1 MIYEPPH
8 KHSNFNAMTIQSTT
22 DRDIIVEISN
32 CFNHKHVKSDSA
44 YKLLDKY
51 LRHECGL
58 TYHEVDDVID
68 RMEELMAE
76 HIIEII
82 ESKNS

>member
-1 MIYEPPH
+1 
-8 KHSNFNAMTIQSTT
+8 MTIHSTT

-32 CFNHKHVKSDSA
+32 CFNHKHTTSDSA

-58 TYHEVDDVID
+58 TMGEVDDVID

-82 ESKNS
+82 ESK